1 MAVGEWVVTMTSF
14 TVRPITNLKND
25 YTFMCSRLSVGRL
38 DLKHSSSFE
47 STPVT
52 SGSSTPDTSEASLK
66 SARYIPSIAEI
77 RVRWTNFSTYFSHIK
92 VCENGMKLLHTFLR
106 CYGLWRNEKLT
117 KNPSKQLITVKFGFY
132 TTSTYIPVTYLIAS
146 IQIFFCISLKRFFAF
161 AILITTDNDQEVLNL
176 CWRRPVARI

>member
-1 MAVGEWVVTMTSF
+1 LAVGEWVVTMTSF

-77 RVRWTNFSTYFSHIK
+77 RVRWTNFSTYFSHTK
-92 VCENGMKLLHTFLR
+92 VCENGMKLLQFRALLWIAKEWEIDQKPVETTHYCQVWFLQQLLLIFQLHIWLQAFRFSFVYLWKGSSRLRYWLQRTMTRR
-106 CYGLWRNEKLT
+106 C
-117 KNPSKQLITVKFGFY
+117 
-132 TTSTYIPVTYLIAS
+132 
-146 IQIFFCISLKRFFAF
+146 
-161 AILITTDNDQEVLNL
+161 
-176 CWRRPVARI
+176 